1 MSYNKLDELKLKT
14 ITRALEKLTLKRLDL
29 SFCHLDDMCGYP
41 IALLLQT
48 NNSLKELELEG
59 NRLGKTAM
67 QTIGFALET
76 YNGPLV
82 YLGLS
87 KNIIGDDGILCLG
100 GGVRDTDNV
109 QMLDLSNCEFTLVG
123 TMRVGYCSYVVE
135 YHLNLS
141 LLP

>member
-1 MSYNKLDELKLKT
+1 MRYNKLDELKLKT
-14 ITRALEKLTLKRLDL
+14 ITQALGQLTLKRLDL

-48 NNSLKELELEG
+48 TNSLKELELEG
-59 NRLGKTAM
+59 NRLGKMAM

-87 KNIIGDDGILCLG
+87 KNVIGDDGILCLG
-100 GGVRDTDNV
+100 GGVRDTENV
-109 QMLDLSNCEFTLVG
+109 QVLDLSDCEFTAIG
-123 TMRVGYCSYVVE
+123 AMRVG
-135 YHLNLS
+135 L
-141 LLP
+141 